1 MQQVEQVISER
12 AVVQS
17 PVPVVNTVTDESLRV
32 CGVEST
38 SGRDVKMP
46 QVLS

>member
-1 MQQVEQVISER
+1 MVQEVEQVLSER

-32 CGVEST
+32 CGVEALQAGT
-38 SGRDVKMP
+38 
-46 QVLS
+46 